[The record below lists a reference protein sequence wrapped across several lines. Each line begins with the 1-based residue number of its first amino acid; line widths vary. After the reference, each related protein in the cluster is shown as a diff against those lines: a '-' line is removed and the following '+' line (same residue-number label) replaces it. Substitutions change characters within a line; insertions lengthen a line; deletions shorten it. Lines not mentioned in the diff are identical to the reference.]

1 MFEDII
7 INTFF
12 FVQFKGN
19 KGTNTDMDVLLRVI
33 TSPCPLQLHF
43 FNCTKVVSKT
53 DACVWVRGLG
63 VGGWVSV

>member
-12 FVQFKGN
+12 FQFKGN
-19 KGTNTDMDVLLRVI
+19 KGMNSDMDVLLRVI

-53 DACVWVRGLG
+53 EACVGVRGLG
-63 VGGWVSV
+63 VGGWASV